1 MSKQK
6 VKKPHGIRHSI
17 GLFFSVLLLVLGI
30 VLNAAWGMFGGL
42 VQTFFGAASP
52 QVNEA
57 DKAATLSAA
66 AELARQVEAE
76 GMVLVQNRNDT
87 LPLSASIKQVNVFG
101 WASTA
106 WLGGGSGSG
115 GVSKMDVDLL
125 RALSDYGIA

>member
-17 GLFFSVLLLVLGI
+17 ALS
-30 VLNAAWGMFGGL
+30 
-42 VQTFFGAASP
+42 GAAPP

-106 WLGGGSGSG
+106 WLGGGSASG
-115 GVSKMDVDLL
+115 PTTASPIIL
-125 RALSDYGIA
+125 Y